1 MKIARFFALADIV
14 VRGLILNWFWRDRE
28 TRRAVRGDILAD
40 AIPRYFRRYLPA
52 AAAVVERP
60 VVKDDKNE
68 KIWTIWLQ
76 GEDKA
81 PPLVQ
86 ACFRS
91 VRKNC
96 TQELVVLDENTLRDY
111 ITLPDI
117 IWEKRAA
124 GKIKNAHFADI
135 CRVELLYEHGGIWL
149 DSTGFATA
157 PIPDWIIEQD
167 FFVYMA
173 GQHVGSP
180 YSFMQNCFIRSRRGA
195 YLLDAWRA
203 MILDYWI
210 HENGSFD
217 YFMHQLLFKTMVM
230 NDPRAKKYFAKMP
243 HVDQDPTHALWW
255 KYADKPF
262 DQKTFDAVT
271 SGAFFQ
277 KTTYA
282 QAKNPPKGSFADVM
296 INQMYKD

>member
-1 MKIARFFALADIV
+1 MNFARCVAMTEIAL
-14 VRGLILNWFWRDRE
+14 RGHVFNWLWRSRE
-28 TRRAVRGDILAD
+28 HRRAVRSDVISQV
-40 AIPRYFRRYLPA
+40 IPRYFRRYLPA
-52 AAAVVERP
+52 AAAIAERQP
-60 VVKDDKNE
+60 VRDDANE

-86 ACFRS
+86 ACYRS

-96 TQELVVLDENTLRDY
+96 TQELVVLDEKSLRDY

-117 IWEKRAA
+117 IWKKRAE

-135 CRVELLYEHGGIWL
+135 CRVELLYEHGGVWL

-157 PIPDWIIEQD
+157 PIPDWIMKED
-167 FFVYMA
+167 FFVYLA
-173 GQHVGSP
+173 GKNVGSP

-203 MILDYWI
+203 MILDYWM
-210 HENGSFD
+210 HENSNFD
-217 YFMHQLLFKTMVM
+217 YFMHQLLFKTLVM
-230 NDPRAKKYFAKMP
+230 YDPRAQVHFAVMP

-255 KYADKPF
+255 SYADKPF
-262 DQKTFDAVT
+262 DQETFDRVT

-277 KTTYA
+277 KLTYRGA
-282 QAKNPPKGSFADVM
+282 DNPPKGSFADVM
-296 INQMYKD
+296 INKMYKN